1 MVADILAITGED
13 KVQRVID
20 VEFGAN
26 LPQIL
31 DIIAGS
37 GVIATYSSTLD
48 TAPSLPFYQMMFL
61 DITIRMIIVY
71 AMPESAKQFASDD
84 INNALSQGLLSHRI
98 AATFPL
104 DQSAAAHE
112 LIEAGKVRGCVLVN
126 CDSNHT

>member
-1 MVADILAITGED
+1 
-13 KVQRVID
+13 
-20 VEFGAN
+20 
-26 LPQIL
+26 
-31 DIIAGS
+31 
-37 GVIATYSSTLD
+37 
-48 TAPSLPFYQMMFL
+48 MMFL